1 MTEFYD
7 DLSSEVLELLNAHK
21 VTYNETK
28 VLISEQVLVMA
39 LDVLEVV
46 GKQINF
52 SYNVETFHYFNR
64 AQSNLLAYLKMKYPR
79 AGNVFVSSDLS

>member
-1 MTEFYD
+1 
-7 DLSSEVLELLNAHK
+7 
-21 VTYNETK
+21 
-28 VLISEQVLVMA
+28 MA